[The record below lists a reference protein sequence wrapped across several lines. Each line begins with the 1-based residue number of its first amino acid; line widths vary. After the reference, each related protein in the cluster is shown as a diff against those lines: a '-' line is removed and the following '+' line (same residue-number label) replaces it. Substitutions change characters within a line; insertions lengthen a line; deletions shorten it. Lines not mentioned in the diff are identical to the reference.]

1 MSEAVSDAL
10 GSGEAAAVPPRGL
23 AARVWHNRT
32 YRTVALVYVVLVV
45 LLIASRA
52 VSSSFGSFSF
62 TRTVVALAAFAAVAA
77 FGQFIVVLTGGL
89 DLSIPNVMTTAAVV
103 MTGVSLG
110 QNARLWWVLPFV
122 LALGL
127 LFGII
132 NGLGVVYLRLSPVV
146 MTLAVNVILSGAVLV
161 YTQGTPKGGM
171 PPWIV
176 NLIQGKS
183 LDGAVPNVIIVLVV
197 FTVIVTV
204 LLGKTVFGRYVYAVG
219 SNRQAAFLSGVPVS
233 RVLITVY
240 GLSGLCSALAGI
252 MLAGYGGQSFLGL
265 GDPYLLLSL
274 AAVVVGGASILGGRG
289 LYIGVLGGAVILTT
303 ISSTLAGTSL
313 PEAVKQII
321 YAVAIVAA
329 VVAARQQQRST

>member
-1 MSEAVSDAL
+1 MSDTVASDAPAL
-10 GSGEAAAVPPRGL
+10 PARGI
-23 AARVWHNRT
+23 AARLWTNRT
-32 YRTVALVYVVLVV
+32 YRTVAMVYVFLAI
-45 LLIASRA
+45 LLIASKA
-52 VSSSFGSFSF
+52 VSPSFGTFSF
-62 TRTVVALAAFAAVAA
+62 TRTVVALAAFAAVAS

-89 DLSIPNVMTTAAVV
+89 DLSIPNAMTMAAVV
-103 MTGVSLG
+103 MTGLSLG
-110 QNARLWWVLPFV
+110 QNSRLWWVLPLV
-122 LALGL
+122 LAIGL
-127 LFGII
+127 AIGIF

-183 LDGAVPNVIIVLVV
+183 FDGAVPNVIIVLVV
-197 FTVIVTV
+197 FTIIAMV
-204 LLGKTVFGRYVYAVG
+204 LLNKTVFGRYVYAVG
-219 SNRQAAFLSGVPVS
+219 SNRQAAYLSGVPVN

-274 AAVVVGGASILGGRG
+274 AAVVVGGVSILGGRG
-289 LYIGVLGGAVILTT
+289 LYLGVLGGAVILTT

-313 PEAVKQII
+313 PDAVKQII